1 MDACNYDAAAGCDDG
16 SCTFAGCTDPT
27 AINYDSAAGCDD
39 GSCTYDSIEG
49 CTDETACNYDATAT
63 LDDLSCVYPGCT
75 DPTACNYDMTAGC
88 EDGSCSYLVGEIAGP
103 TSAVPGTETTYSFP
117 CDAACEYEWIVLDNF
132 GNPSTEALIVGTNNL
147 CEVTIA
153 WLDNFSGGTIQ
164 LNVSCTNGCSG
175 GFSYPVSPNNIEA
188 SLSNPLS
195 IYPNP
200 TLHISTLEIPDS
212 MIGGTMNIYN
222 NVGSLI
228 SSAQLA
234 NRRMAIDASQWS
246 AGVYTIV
253 LSDSIHE
260 AKRVQLIK
268 E

>member
-1 MDACNYDAAAGCDDG
+1 
-16 SCTFAGCTDPT
+16 
-27 AINYDSAAGCDD
+27 
-39 GSCTYDSIEG
+39 
-49 CTDETACNYDATAT
+49 
-63 LDDLSCVYPGCT
+63 
-75 DPTACNYDMTAGC
+75 MTAGC

-132 GNPSTEALIVGTNNL
+132 GNPSTEALIVGSNNL

-175 GFSYPVSPNNIEA
+175 GFSYSVSPNNIEA
-188 SLSNPLS
+188 SLSNPIS